1 MRTRRKLKRSSAQRA
16 LDPFDSRAARAA
28 ALDALSRR
36 DHSSEDLRGK
46 LLGKGHDAG
55 VVAELMDRLR
65 AEKLLDDG
73 RYLEN
78 FVAYH
83 AGRGQGPDRVRAKLR
98 NLHLS
103 GAEIDA
109 VVAAY
114 PDWLTQLER
123 AREKK
128 FGTSL
133 PTHYADR
140 QRQARFL
147 AYRGFNGA
155 QIRSALGLDT
165 DFDANTKDDYETR
178 S

>member
-1 MRTRRKLKRSSAQRA
+1 VRTPRKLKRSSTGRE
-16 LDPFDSRAARAA
+16 LDPLDSRAARAA

-36 DHSSEDLRGK
+36 DHASEELRGK
-46 LLGKGHDAG
+46 LLGKGYDAE

-65 AEKLLDDG
+65 AEKYLDDA

-83 AGRGQGPDRVRAKLR
+83 AGRGQGPRRVRENLR
-98 NLHLS
+98 NLGLP

-109 VVAAY
+109 ALAAY
-114 PDWLTQLER
+114 PDWLTQLKR

-133 PTHYADR
+133 PTNYADR
-140 QRQARFL
+140 QRQAQFL
-147 AYRGFNGA
+147 AYRGFSGA

-165 DFDANTKDDYETR
+165 DLDADTKDEI
-178 S
+178 